1 MKGENMED
9 EKDGKQEDKQNE
21 KQNEVE
27 SLGGSQA
34 NLWLIAK
41 TDETCLLKVTVRA
54 GARKS
59 CFDGTF
65 GDPLRLKVK
74 VHAAPSEGKA
84 NKELIKFLSRSFGLK
99 QVDLEIIRGMTSSSK
114 DIVIR
119 INAKNLTKILD
130 NKFL

>member
-1 MKGENMED
+1 MED

-41 TDETCLLKVTVRA
+41 TDETCLLRVTVRA

-65 GDPLRLKVK
+65 DGTFGDPLRLKVK
-74 VHAAPSEGKA
+74 KVHAHRLRGRR
-84 NKELIKFLSRSFGLK
+84 IRSL
-99 QVDLEIIRGMTSSSK
+99 
-114 DIVIR
+114 
-119 INAKNLTKILD
+119 
-130 NKFL
+130 